1 MLEKGPLVGR
11 FVEVT
16 FRMPALDGVVELYL
30 CGEFNNWNRSGAP
43 LVQESDGSWVT
54 TLALEAGRSYRFRYL
69 DNQGRWHNDWKA
81 DAYVDNSFG
90 EEDSVVDLHD
100 VTAGSVPASRA
111 PTPKKR
117 AEKAAKASEK
127 PAAKTPPRHP
137 VPRAAEVKKG
147 GEARRTKRSK

>member
-16 FRMPALDGVVELYL
+16 FRMPALEGTVELYL

-43 LVQESDGSWVT
+43 LVQESDGTWVT
-54 TLALEAGRSYRFRYL
+54 TLALEAGRSYRFRYY

-81 DAYVDNSFG
+81 DSYVDNGFG
-90 EEDSVVDLHD
+90 EEDSVVDLTK
-100 VTAGSVPASRA
+100 VTAAPAGSRA
-111 PTPKKR
+111 PALKQG
-117 AEKAAKASEK
+117 AAKASKKAVEK
-127 PAAKTPPRHP
+127 SAEKAPPRRP

-147 GEARRTKRSK
+147 GEARRTRRSK